1 MKLFFSDFCT
11 RENWQTAVLYL
22 AGEMETL
29 GLPSPCT
36 KVNMYKS
43 NYVQENSCTSRGIG
57 NYGLTILEYY
67 YQKFAFSQL
76 KKNLQKL
83 YLLQCWGLKTP
94 QKQGE
99 ALHIQIQ
106 NMIFN
111 KREKQHLYTD
121 LFQSISFISSY

>member
-1 MKLFFSDFCT
+1 MYKK
-11 RENWQTAVLYL
+11 TAVL
-22 AGEMETL
+22 AGEMETV

-83 YLLQCWGLKTP
+83 YLLQLCSQGCWGLKTP

>member
-1 MKLFFSDFCT
+1 MYKK
-11 RENWQTAVLYL
+11 TAVL

-29 GLPSPCT
+29 GLPSPST

-76 KKNLQKL
+76 KKTCKNCI
-83 YLLQCWGLKTP
+83 YFNY
-94 QKQGE
+94 
-99 ALHIQIQ
+99 AL
-106 NMIFN
+106 
-111 KREKQHLYTD
+111 RGVGA
-121 LFQSISFISSY
+121 